1 MNFIPINRPLIG
13 EEERRKVDEV
23 LESGILTDAT
33 HQGGKYVREFESKC
47 RTLLGVKH
55 VIALNSGTAALHAS
69 LIACGVGEGDEVIL
83 PSFTFVATAN
93 AVVACGGRPVFADIR
108 EDYNMDPADVRRKIT
123 RRTKAIIPVH
133 LYGYPAEMDELREM
147 GGRQSVPVIEDAAE
161 SLGAEYRGR
170 QTGTLSNAGCFSL
183 YATKVVTSG
192 EGGAVS
198 TNDEEIAEKIRMIR
212 NHGMVEGNDTRVLG
226 YNFRMNEINA
236 AVASAQ
242 IDKLSSFIRTR
253 RENASFLTD
262 QIRGVSGATLT
273 QTAEDRTHVWYLYTL
288 RLSKNRGKVLDRLR
302 SRAIGASVYY
312 ETPVHHTPLYRKL
325 GYSKV
330 RLRVTEEAAAH
341 VISVPVH
348 PGLTEQERG
357 HVASELK
364 GALREFT

>member
-13 EEERRKVDEV
+13 EEEKRKVEEV
-23 LESGILTDAT
+23 LESGMLTDAS
-33 HQGGKYVREFESKC
+33 HEGGKYVREFESKC

-93 AVVACGGRPVFADIR
+93 VVVACGGRPVFADIR
-108 EDYNMDPADVRRKIT
+108 KDYNMAPDDARRKMT

-147 GGRQSVPVIEDAAE
+147 GGRQSISVIEDAAE

-183 YATKVVTSG
+183 YATKVITSG

-212 NHGMVEGNDTRVLG
+212 NHGMVEGSDTRVLG

-242 IDKLSSFIRTR
+242 IDKLSRFIRTR

-262 QIRGVSGATLT
+262 QIRGFGGASLT
-273 QTAEDRTHVWYLYTL
+273 QTAKDRTHVWYLYTL
-288 RLSKNRGKVLDRLR
+288 WLSKNRGKVLDRLR
-302 SRAIGASVYY
+302 SKAIGASVYY
-312 ETPVHHTPLYRKL
+312 ETPVHQTPFYRKL

-330 RLRVTEEAAAH
+330 RLNVTEEAAEHA
-341 VISVPVH
+341 ISVPVH
-348 PGLTEQERG
+348 PGLTEEERV

-364 GALREFT
+364 AALREFT